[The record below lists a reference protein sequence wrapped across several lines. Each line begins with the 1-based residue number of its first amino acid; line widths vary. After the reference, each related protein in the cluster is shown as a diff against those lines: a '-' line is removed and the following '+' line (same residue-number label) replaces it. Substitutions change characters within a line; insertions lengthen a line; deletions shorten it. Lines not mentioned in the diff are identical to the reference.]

1 MEDYD
6 KIEESSNIK
15 YWGVNNLYGSAM
27 LQNPPVNKFEYIE
40 NTSQLKRIITK

>member
-15 YWGVNNLYGSAM
+15 YWDGNNLYGSAM

-40 NTSQLKRIITK
+40 NTSQLKKNYN